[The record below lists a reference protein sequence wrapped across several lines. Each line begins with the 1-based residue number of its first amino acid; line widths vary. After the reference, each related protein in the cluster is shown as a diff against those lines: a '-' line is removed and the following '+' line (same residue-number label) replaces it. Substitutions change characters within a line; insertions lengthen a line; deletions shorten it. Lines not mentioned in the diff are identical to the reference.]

1 MVSFDEAWQV
11 LSWWTMLLDGKPPS
25 TNKRAQPSPL
35 SEGARLDWWLAHDG
49 RTPDWRN
56 GRSVAYLCAYIE
68 LGRGSIPTT
77 GLVLSQGYIWPD
89 RAVIR
94 ALLAADCLVQVDGRF
109 VLTARG
115 EALLAPF
122 LKFDDGE
129 LAITFHSYK
138 DREL

>member
-1 MVSFDEAWQV
+1 MTGG
-11 LSWWTMLLDGKPPS
+11 LHTMDARPTGATAGLL
-25 TNKRAQPSPL
+25 L
-35 SEGARLDWWLAHDG
+35 IYAH
-49 RTPDWRN
+49 TSNW
-56 GRSVAYLCAYIE
+56 AC
-68 LGRGSIPTT
+68 SIPTT

-94 ALLAADCLVQVDGRF
+94 ALPAADCLVQVDGGF